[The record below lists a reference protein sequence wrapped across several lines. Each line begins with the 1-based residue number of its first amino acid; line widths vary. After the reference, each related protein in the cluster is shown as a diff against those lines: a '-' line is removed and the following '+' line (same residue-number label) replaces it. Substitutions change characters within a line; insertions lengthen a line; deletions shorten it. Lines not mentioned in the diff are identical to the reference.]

1 LPVLDN
7 TDSQQPR
14 EACLHRFADAESL
27 KSGHWRICKPPG
39 LKASRVEG
47 AWVPGSASKRRVIGV
62 EFRGTGAWA
71 PPAARGVCMQRVYA
85 CEHTSMT
92 SISNRIER
100 STSLYETPPSGSSSR
115 SPSSSCERT
124 ILMATSRCCPLT
136 SRPRCTTAND
146 PSPIFGPT
154 YRTWSYQYKDEP
166 ASHQPAAARPRALA
180 DQQQQI
186 AGSSRPACDCSSR
199 KLRKVC
205 VLEYLVVGSLAH
217 RHRMRFHHM
226 CLFRLLLC
234 PLHSDRLDVMDKNA
248 GRAADRREK
257 ARGEPRESRGERQ

>member
-1 LPVLDN
+1 MPVLDN

-62 EFRGTGAWA
+62 EFRGTDAWA

-154 YRTWSYQYKDEP
+154 YRHPTLTVISTKTSE
-166 ASHQPAAARPRALA
+166 LC
-180 DQQQQI
+180 I
-186 AGSSRPACDCSSR
+186 N
-199 KLRKVC
+199 
-205 VLEYLVVGSLAH
+205 
-217 RHRMRFHHM
+217 
-226 CLFRLLLC
+226 LLL
-234 PLHSDRLDVMDKNA
+234 PAHGL
-248 GRAADRREK
+248 
-257 ARGEPRESRGERQ
+257 